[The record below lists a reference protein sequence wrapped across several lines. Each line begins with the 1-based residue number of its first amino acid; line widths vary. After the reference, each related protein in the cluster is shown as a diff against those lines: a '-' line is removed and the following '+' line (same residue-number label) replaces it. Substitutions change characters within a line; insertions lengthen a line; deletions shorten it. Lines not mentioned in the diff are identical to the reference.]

1 MYHAALTPL
10 FSSSFPLS
18 FFKITMQRV
27 ILFVLVTTLSCPHL
41 SAQKR
46 AIRQYLIEN
55 QQEINLAAVNEIHH
69 QSSFL
74 EHDLYFFGFI
84 HGSVVPQEVDFVL
97 LKSLHQQAG
106 LKYYAPE
113 VDPSM
118 AFFLNQY
125 LVEGNEDLLKT
136 LVRFYEK
143 RVSQD
148 AGIEWMEKWQKI
160 RQLNL
165 QTAEAERIH
174 VIGTDF
180 PISAN
185 LTLAH
190 VADFLPKQKSGIP
203 TIDSL
208 QYFSKL
214 TYPEQPSV
222 WSGKPVIKSGKPWSY
237 YFPDPASSY
246 FDKFFDYIQE
256 NPKEASQ
263 VFGPNW
269 EQVKRLIETV
279 DRESRETVIFEN
291 FQKQVVPLMKKGEKV
306 YANFGYF
313 HIQQGKIN
321 GGESVAYR
329 LRNSLD
335 EDLSMVSIQGLLAKS
350 SVLKEKKFKKAPEV
364 VIKDLRFTG
373 MAYNGFK
380 HSRSWDGDS
389 LFERAKGIG
398 MLKKVAK
405 SDVILIDINKENSPF
420 KSSDYLAAFSPGGKK
435 WKLEEGKNTTDYF
448 QYIIY
453 IQNSTG
459 ICPLEELD

>member
-1 MYHAALTPL
+1 M
-10 FSSSFPLS
+10 
-18 FFKITMQRV
+18 
-27 ILFVLVTTLSCPHL
+27 SCLHTY
-41 SAQKR
+41 AQKR
-46 AIRQYLIEN
+46 VIREYLKKH

-69 QSSFL
+69 QTSFL
-74 EHDLYFFGFI
+74 NHDLYFFGFI
-84 HGSVVPQEVDFVL
+84 HGGVTPQEVDFIL

-125 LVEGNEDLLKT
+125 LITGDENLLKT
-136 LVRFYEK
+136 LTKFYEK
-143 RVSQD
+143 RVPQD

-165 QTAEAERIH
+165 QTPETRRIR
-174 VIGTDF
+174 VLGTDF

-190 VADFLPKQKSGIP
+190 LASFLPKNKTGIS

-208 QYFSKL
+208 SHFSHL
-214 TYPEQPSV
+214 YYPEQPAI
-222 WSGKPVIKSGKPWSY
+222 WSGKPILESGKPWSD
-237 YFPDPASSY
+237 YFPDPAASY
-246 FDKFFDYIQE
+246 FDRLFDYIKE
-256 NPKEASQ
+256 NANEASH
-263 VFGPNW
+263 VFGQNW
-269 EQVKRLIETV
+269 ELAKSLIETV

-291 FQKQVVPLMKKGEKV
+291 FQKQAIPLMRKGEKI

-321 GGESVAYR
+321 GRESVAFK
-329 LRNSLD
+329 LQNSLD
-335 EDLSMVSIQGLLAKS
+335 KDLSMVSIQGLLAKS
-350 SVLKEKKFKKAPEV
+350 SVLKEKKFTKAPEIM
-364 VIKDLRFTG
+364 IKDLRFTG

-389 LFERAKGIG
+389 FFERAKGIG
-398 MLKKVAK
+398 ILKRIVKT
-405 SDVILIDINKENSPF
+405 DVILIDLNKEGSPF
-420 KSSDYLAAFSPGGKK
+420 KSSDYLAAFSRGGKK
-435 WKLEEGKNTTDYF
+435 WKLEKDQSTTDYF

-453 IQNSTG
+453 IQNSAG